1 MCTQDL
7 QTRLQAEQALTQ
19 ELRKQMDGVLR
30 GSNSPIKP
38 DDSHQSRH
46 VEMVKNLATA
56 EQVAKELRTQLEAK
70 DTEFKRYR
78 AESMSGQKRL
88 EKVRIGA
95 GLSKPTIVLEYWL
108 ILTAQ
113 GFAWARAANTAS
125 PLILYVRNMTAAS
138 G

>member
-1 MCTQDL
+1 M
-7 QTRLQAEQALTQ
+7 QAEQALTQ

-78 AESMSGQKRL
+78 AESTSGQKRL

-95 GLSKPTIVLEYWL
+95 GLGKSTICFGVL
-108 ILTAQ
+108 AQ
-113 GFAWARAANTAS
+113 LQARGGALDGTGCQ
-125 PLILYVRNMTAAS
+125 YC
-138 G
+138 